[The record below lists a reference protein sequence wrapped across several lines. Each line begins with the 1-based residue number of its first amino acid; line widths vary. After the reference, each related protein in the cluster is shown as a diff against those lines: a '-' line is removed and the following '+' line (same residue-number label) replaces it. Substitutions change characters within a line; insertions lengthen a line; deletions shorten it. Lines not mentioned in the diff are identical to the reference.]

1 MPSRAAFDQN
11 LAASAARHR
20 MWVPDA
26 AYRGAETEVGAST
39 PLLPEMSQ
47 LLADI
52 DGVRSTRDLDDLG
65 SRSSNRVA
73 SYCAKPEP
81 NLPFLKFS
89 LSCADANLLAFAGK
103 ATPGF
108 DVLDVFLHG
117 FQYHWRRDLVR
128 SFEQQAAFVS
138 RICGLS
144 DTEELVIEHLSL
156 PIVRKGRVREVR
168 GWLVF
173 DQDLGNPK
181 AIRPAG
187 ISMFR
192 RSERSHRVRL
202 PRALINDQSAAL
214 MDRSRQP
221 QASFRGPW
229 RFGKGK
235 N

>member
-1 MPSRAAFDQN
+1 
-11 LAASAARHR
+11 

-26 AYRGAETEVGAST
+26 AYCGAETEVGAAT
-39 PLLPEMSQ
+39 AWLPEMRQ
-47 LLADI
+47 LLA
-52 DGVRSTRDLDDLG
+52 GVEGVQSIRDLDRIDV
-65 SRSSNRVA
+65 SSPERVT
-73 SYCAKPEP
+73 SYCAQPDP
-81 NLPFLKFS
+81 NLPFLKFRVS
-89 LSCADANLLAFAGK
+89 RADAKLLAFAGK
-103 ATPGF
+103 VAPGF

-144 DTEELVIEHLSL
+144 DTGELVFEHLSL

-168 GWLVF
+168 GWLVS

-181 AIRPAG
+181 AICLDG

-192 RSERSHRVRL
+192 RPERSHRVRL
-202 PRALINDQSAAL
+202 PGSLINDQSAAL
-214 MDRSRQP
+214 RDQSRRP
-221 QASFRGPW
+221 QTSFRGPW